1 LEGTVQA
8 FLDFI
13 IGVAPNRL
21 GGALVYPEVLSPSIL
36 ILSLLAHCMPR
47 SKDLNVFLG
56 SRRYKN
62 LSFSALRRKGI
73 KKDADEGRK
82 GKEREGKERKG
93 KERKGKERV

>member
-82 GKEREGKERKG
+82 GKER
-93 KERKGKERV
+93 KGKERV